1 MACNCNHCKQK
12 EGEES
17 FFKSEKGERILLIIR
32 MFLSLLLVLLASY
45 VPTINNNLSA
55 KLSLVII
62 GYIIIAYSVFI
73 EGFKAILH
81 GQIFDEHFLMI
92 IGTVGAMAISYFD
105 EAIFVMV
112 FYHVGEILEDYAE
125 DKSKRSIAKL
135 VNDMPLLAHKIIV
148 DNKIVEVNPE
158 DLKIND
164 VILVKPGEKIP
175 VDGLVISGSSSL
187 NMSSLTGESIPN
199 NVSKNSKVFSG
210 SINME
215 GSLTIKV
222 EKIFKD
228 STLSQILD
236 LINSEEDKKSKS
248 ERFIT
253 KFSKFYTPIVV
264 IAAIILFL
272 TKYGLAGWG
281 NNYMGALYDAC
292 TLLIISCPCAL
303 VVSVPLCFFLS
314 IGRASRFGVLV
325 KGSSAVE
332 NISKCQTFI
341 FDKTGTLTKGDFEVI
356 SYKDYESLKI
366 LASLENSSTHPIAKS
381 IVKKAQS
388 LNIKDFYEVSGFKN
402 IDGKGIKG
410 KINGKEYIAGDQ
422 DYIRTVVNKDYQFI
436 DTPYKTIYLAC
447 EEKVIGYVVISDVIK
462 SSAYSLVAGIKNLCR
477 PELIILSGDNSKIVE
492 NVKNELKFTEAFGQL
507 LPQEKLNKI
516 EEIKNEHKIVSFVG
530 DGVNDAPS
538 LLASNVG
545 IAMGGLGS
553 DAAKQSADIVILN
566 DDLNKITETKRLAK
580 KTMLVVI
587 ENIVIILA
595 IKLAI
600 FIIVSL
606 DIEAI
611 KFFQMYL
618 AVVADV
624 GTLIVSI
631 LNSLRVY
638 YFKDKNLLN

>member
-1 MACNCNHCKQK
+1 
-12 EGEES
+12 
-17 FFKSEKGERILLIIR
+17 
-32 MFLSLLLVLLASY
+32 
-45 VPTINNNLSA
+45 
-55 KLSLVII
+55 
-62 GYIIIAYSVFI
+62 
-73 EGFKAILH
+73 
-81 GQIFDEHFLMI
+81 MI

-422 DYIRTVVNKDYQFI
+422 DYISTVVNKDYQFI

-492 NVKNELKFTEAFGQL
+492 KVKNELKFTEAFGQL